1 MSVVRRFADAAPD
14 GGAAS
19 PGPLGFDELY
29 DAQFAFV
36 WRTLRRLGVRAENV
50 ADAAQD
56 VFVVVNRRLADLRSA
71 ELARSFVYGIVV
83 RVAHEHRREQ
93 QQPRVEVEVE
103 LPDVRAKSAL
113 DQALQAEEVLLLDR
127 LLGELDLEK
136 REVLILVELEELT
149 APEVAE
155 LTGQNL
161 NTVYS
166 RLRAA
171 RTAFDAA
178 LSRHR
183 ARTRNEP

>member
-1 MSVVRRFADAAPD
+1 MRVVRRFADAVPD

-19 PGPLGFDELY
+19 QGPLGFDELY

-36 WRTLRRLGVRAENV
+36 WRTLRRLGVRPENV

-56 VFVVVNRRLADLRSA
+56 VFVVVERRRGDLRSA

-83 RVAHEHRREQ
+83 RVAHEHRRQ
-93 QQPRVEVEVE
+93 QQKARIEEAAE
-103 LPDVRAKSAL
+103 LPDCRARSAL
-113 DQALQAEEVLLLDR
+113 DQALQAEEVQLLDR
-127 LLGELDLEK
+127 LLGELDIEK

-149 APEVAE
+149 VPEVAE
-155 LTGQNL
+155 LIGQNP

-178 LSRHR
+178 LMRHR
-183 ARTRNEP
+183 ARTRNGR